1 MTAGSTPDQVHV
13 PAAAFF
19 EKSTHEG
26 GHMLGSL
33 LNKGKEAVVNTAI
46 STALNTVVKLYGS
59 QYLDG
64 ILTIK
69 SISYPTVV
77 FTLEGLPNQEFK
89 AEVGSVEISE
99 PGDAVML
106 SDFRSDTAFIA
117 TALNRFVPKVI
128 MVEDPK
134 VQLALRTV
142 RGVL

>member
-1 MTAGSTPDQVHV
+1 
-13 PAAAFF
+13 
-19 EKSTHEG
+19 
-26 GHMLGSL
+26 MLGSL